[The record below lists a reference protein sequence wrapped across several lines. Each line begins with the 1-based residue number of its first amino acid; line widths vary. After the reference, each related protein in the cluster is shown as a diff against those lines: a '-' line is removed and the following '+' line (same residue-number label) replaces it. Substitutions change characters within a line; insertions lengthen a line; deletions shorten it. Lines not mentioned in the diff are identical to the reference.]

1 MRPIKDLLILLRDFL
16 PGNINN
22 PWGGSLCYSIMDM
35 YLRESIID
43 RAEREALLKY
53 IKKHRPSHIKPDGNG
68 FWWKYRSL
76 APRMRFINKLI
87 EEL

>member
-16 PGNINN
+16 PGNTNN
-22 PWGGSLCYSIMDM
+22 AGGGSLCYSIMDM
-35 YLRESIID
+35 HLRESIIY

-53 IKKHRPSHIKPDGNG
+53 IGKHKPRNIKPDGKG
-68 FWWKYRSL
+68 FWWKYGSL

-87 EEL
+87 KEL

>member
-22 PWGGSLCYSIMDM
+22 LLGGSLCYSIIDM
-35 YLRESIID
+35 HLRESIID

-53 IKKHRPSHIKPDGNG
+53 IERHKPRNIKPDEEG

-87 EEL
+87 KEL

>member
-1 MRPIKDLLILLRDFL
+1 MRPIKDLLILLQDFL

-22 PWGGSLCYSIMDM
+22 IRGGSLCNSIVDM
-35 YLRESIID
+35 HLKSIID
-43 RAEREALLKY
+43 GDEREALLKY
-53 IKKHRPSHIKPDGNG
+53 IEKHKPRNIKPDGEG

-87 EEL
+87 KEL